1 MMNHPTAKKFRSHL
15 AHLALKSVV
24 RFSCVYCDLCSI
36 LGPAAV
42 FFYTVKA
49 VATQHHHH
57 STCLLTLTHKQ
68 NEILHSTIESSGE
81 KFIAP
86 ILG

>member
-1 MMNHPTAKKFRSHL
+1 MMEHPTAKRFHSHL

-24 RFSCVYCDLCSI
+24 RFSHVYCDLCSI
-36 LGPAAV
+36 LGPTAIF

-57 STCLLTLTHKQ
+57 STCLLILTHKQ
-68 NEILHSTIESSGE
+68 NEILPGTIESFAE
-81 KFIAP
+81 KRAAQC
-86 ILG
+86 